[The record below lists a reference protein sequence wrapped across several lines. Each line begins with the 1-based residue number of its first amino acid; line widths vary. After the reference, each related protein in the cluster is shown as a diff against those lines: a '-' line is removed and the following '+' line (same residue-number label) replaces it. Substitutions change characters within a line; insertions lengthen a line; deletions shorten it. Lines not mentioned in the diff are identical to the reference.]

1 MFNLIRGLSMSLKEN
16 VEFVKK
22 ELDSEEKFL
31 ESFVKAERFY
41 KKYKKILLA
50 VVVALVIGVSG
61 YSIKNYVNAQNKA
74 QSNIAFTQFLN
85 DNNNEEALA
94 TLKDTNT
101 RLYNVALYIKSKNS
115 NTTDAV
121 NDKYLGTLVA
131 YKKAIEEK
139 NIEQL
144 NTLSM
149 QKDFLLK
156 EFALFNKALIL
167 TQEGEYS
174 QAKQTL
180 QLIQKDSQ
188 VSDLVALLNHYLLT
202 K

>member
-1 MFNLIRGLSMSLKEN
+1 MSLKDN
-16 VEFVKK
+16 VDFVKK

-31 ESFVKAERFY
+31 ESFVKVERFY
-41 KKYKKILLA
+41 KKNKKFLIAVISLLI
-50 VVVALVIGVSG
+50 VAFIGYTIKS
-61 YSIKNYVNAQNKA
+61 YIDIKNKA
-74 QSNIAFTQFLN
+74 ESNMAFTQFLN
-85 DNNNEEALA
+85 DNNDAAALA
-94 TLKDTNT
+94 TLKDTNI
-101 RLYNVALYIKSKNS
+101 RLYNVALYLKSKNE
-115 NTTDAV
+115 TITEPI
-121 NDKYLGTLVA
+121 NDKYLGTLVE
-131 YKKAIEEK
+131 YKKAIEEN
-139 NIEQL
+139 NIDQL

-167 TQEGEYS
+167 TQDGKYEE
-174 QAKQTL
+174 AKKTL

>member
-1 MFNLIRGLSMSLKEN
+1 
-16 VEFVKK
+16 
-22 ELDSEEKFL
+22 
-31 ESFVKAERFY
+31 
-41 KKYKKILLA
+41 
-50 VVVALVIGVSG
+50 
-61 YSIKNYVNAQNKA
+61 
-74 QSNIAFTQFLN
+74 
-85 DNNNEEALA
+85 
-94 TLKDTNT
+94 
-101 RLYNVALYIKSKNS
+101 LYIKSKNGP
-115 NTTDAV
+115 TADVV

>member
-1 MFNLIRGLSMSLKEN
+1 
-16 VEFVKK
+16 
-22 ELDSEEKFL
+22 
-31 ESFVKAERFY
+31 
-41 KKYKKILLA
+41 
-50 VVVALVIGVSG
+50 
-61 YSIKNYVNAQNKA
+61 
-74 QSNIAFTQFLN
+74 
-85 DNNNEEALA
+85 
-94 TLKDTNT
+94 
-101 RLYNVALYIKSKNS
+101 LYNVALYIKSKNGP
-115 NTTDAV
+115 TADVV

>member
-1 MFNLIRGLSMSLKEN
+1 MSLKDN
-16 VEFVKK
+16 VDFVKK

-31 ESFVKAERFY
+31 ESFVKVERFY
-41 KKYKKILLA
+41 KKNKKFLIAVISLLI
-50 VVVALVIGVSG
+50 VAFIGYTIKS
-61 YSIKNYVNAQNKA
+61 YIDIKNKA
-74 QSNIAFTQFLN
+74 ESNMAFTQFLN
-85 DNNNEEALA
+85 DNNDATALA
-94 TLKDTNT
+94 TLKDTNI
-101 RLYNVALYIKSKNS
+101 RLYNVALYLKSKNE
-115 NTTDAV
+115 TITEPI
-121 NDKYLGTLVA
+121 NDKYLGTLVE
-131 YKKAIEEK
+131 YKKAIEEN
-139 NIEQL
+139 NIDQL

-167 TQEGEYS
+167 TQDGKYEE
-174 QAKQTL
+174 AKKTL

>member
-1 MFNLIRGLSMSLKEN
+1 MSLKEN

-31 ESFVKAERFY
+31 ESFVKVERFY
-41 KKYKKILLA
+41 KKNKKILLA
-50 VVVALVIGVSG
+50 GVVALVVGVSG

-85 DNNNEEALA
+85 DNNNEAALA

-115 NTTDAV
+115 PTMDVV

-139 NIEQL
+139 NIDQL

>member
-1 MFNLIRGLSMSLKEN
+1 MSLKEN

-31 ESFVKAERFY
+31 ESFVKVERFY
-41 KKYKKILLA
+41 KKNKKILLA
-50 VVVALVIGVSG
+50 GVVALVVGVSG

-85 DNNNEEALA
+85 DNNNEAALA

-101 RLYNVALYIKSKNS
+101 RLYNVALYIKSKNGP
-115 NTTDAV
+115 TADVV

-139 NIEQL
+139 NIDQL

>member
-1 MFNLIRGLSMSLKEN
+1 MSLKEN

-31 ESFVKAERFY
+31 ESFVKVERFY
-41 KKYKKILLA
+41 KKNKKILLA
-50 VVVALVIGVSG
+50 GVVALVVGVSG

-85 DNNNEEALA
+85 DNNNEAALA

-115 NTTDAV
+115 PTTDMV

-139 NIEQL
+139 NIDQL

>member
-1 MFNLIRGLSMSLKEN
+1 VFNLTRGLYMSLKEN
-16 VEFVKK
+16 VDFVKK

-31 ESFVKAERFY
+31 ESFVKVERFY
-41 KKYKKILLA
+41 KKNKKILL
-50 VVVALVIGVSG
+50 VVVAVLIVGIAG
-61 YSIKNYVNAQNKA
+61 YSLKNYIDAQNKA

-85 DNNNEEALA
+85 DNNNEAALA

-101 RLYNVALYIKSKNS
+101 RLYNVALYIKAKNE
-115 NTTDAV
+115 NTTPEI
-121 NDKYLGTLVA
+121 NDKYLGTLLS
-131 YKKAIEEK
+131 YKKAIEDK

-144 NTLSM
+144 NTLAM

-156 EFALFNKALIL
+156 EFALFNKALLL
-167 TQEGEYS
+167 TQNGEYE

-180 QLIQKDSQ
+180 QMIQKDSQ
-188 VSDLVALLNHYLLT
+188 VKDLVALLNHYLLT

>member
-1 MFNLIRGLSMSLKEN
+1 
-16 VEFVKK
+16 
-22 ELDSEEKFL
+22 
-31 ESFVKAERFY
+31 
-41 KKYKKILLA
+41 
-50 VVVALVIGVSG
+50 
-61 YSIKNYVNAQNKA
+61 
-74 QSNIAFTQFLN
+74 
-85 DNNNEEALA
+85 
-94 TLKDTNT
+94 
-101 RLYNVALYIKSKNS
+101 
-115 NTTDAV
+115 
-121 NDKYLGTLVA
+121 VA

>member
-1 MFNLIRGLSMSLKEN
+1 MSLKEN
-16 VEFVKK
+16 VDFVKK

-31 ESFVKAERFY
+31 ESFVKVERFY
-41 KKYKKILLA
+41 KKNKKILMVIISVL
-50 VVVALVIGVSG
+50 VVAFIG
-61 YSIKNYVNAQNKA
+61 YTIKNYIDIKNKA
-74 QSNIAFTQFLN
+74 QSNEAFSKFLDNTN
-85 DNNNEEALA
+85 DEAALA

-101 RLYNVALYIKSKNS
+101 RLYNVALYLKSKNGTITES
-115 NTTDAV
+115 I
-121 NDKYLGTLVA
+121 NDRYLGTLVA
-131 YKKAIEEK
+131 YKKAIEEN
-139 NIEQL
+139 NIDQL

-167 TQEGEYS
+167 TQDGKYDE
-174 QAKQTL
+174 AKKTL

-188 VSDLVALLNHYLLT
+188 VNDLVSLLNHYLLT

>member
-1 MFNLIRGLSMSLKEN
+1 
-16 VEFVKK
+16 
-22 ELDSEEKFL
+22 
-31 ESFVKAERFY
+31 
-41 KKYKKILLA
+41 
-50 VVVALVIGVSG
+50 
-61 YSIKNYVNAQNKA
+61 
-74 QSNIAFTQFLN
+74 
-85 DNNNEEALA
+85 
-94 TLKDTNT
+94 
-101 RLYNVALYIKSKNS
+101 
-115 NTTDAV
+115 
-121 NDKYLGTLVA
+121 
-131 YKKAIEEK
+131 
-139 NIEQL
+139 
-144 NTLSM
+144 M

>member
-1 MFNLIRGLSMSLKEN
+1 MSLKEN

-31 ESFVKAERFY
+31 ESFVKVERFY
-41 KKYKKILLA
+41 KKNKKILLA
-50 VVVALVIGVSG
+50 GVVALVVGVSG

-85 DNNNEEALA
+85 DNNNEAALA

-115 NTTDAV
+115 PTADVV

>member
-1 MFNLIRGLSMSLKEN
+1 MFNLTRGLYMSLKEN
-16 VEFVKK
+16 VDFVKK

-31 ESFVKAERFY
+31 ESFVKVERFY
-41 KKYKKILLA
+41 KKNKKFLL
-50 VVVALVIGVSG
+50 VVVAVLIVGIAG
-61 YSIKNYVNAQNKA
+61 YSLKNYIDAQNKA

-85 DNNNEEALA
+85 DNNNEAALA

-101 RLYNVALYIKSKNS
+101 RLYNVALYIKAKNE
-115 NTTDAV
+115 NTTPEI
-121 NDKYLGTLVA
+121 NDKYLGTLLS
-131 YKKAIEEK
+131 YKKAIEDK

-144 NTLSM
+144 NTLAM

-156 EFALFNKALIL
+156 EFALFNKALLL
-167 TQEGEYS
+167 TQNGEYE

-180 QLIQKDSQ
+180 QMIQKDSQ
-188 VSDLVALLNHYLLT
+188 VKDLVALLNHYLLT

>member
-1 MFNLIRGLSMSLKEN
+1 MSLKEN

-31 ESFVKAERFY
+31 ESFVKVERFY
-41 KKYKKILLA
+41 KKNKKILLA
-50 VVVALVIGVSG
+50 GVVALVVGVSG

-85 DNNNEEALA
+85 DNNNEAALA

-115 NTTDAV
+115 PTTDVV

>member
-1 MFNLIRGLSMSLKEN
+1 MSLKDN
-16 VEFVKK
+16 VDFVKK

-31 ESFVKAERFY
+31 ESFVKVERFY
-41 KKYKKILLA
+41 KKNKKFLIAVISLLI
-50 VVVALVIGVSG
+50 VAFIGYTIKS
-61 YSIKNYVNAQNKA
+61 YIDIKNKVE
-74 QSNIAFTQFLN
+74 SNMAFTQFLN
-85 DNNNEEALA
+85 DNNDAEALA
-94 TLKDTNT
+94 TLKDTNI
-101 RLYNVALYIKSKNS
+101 RLYNVALYLKSKNE
-115 NTTDAV
+115 TITEPIT
-121 NDKYLGTLVA
+121 DKYLGTLVE
-131 YKKAIEEK
+131 YKKAIEEN
-139 NIEQL
+139 NIDQL

-167 TQEGEYS
+167 TQDGKYEE
-174 QAKQTL
+174 AKKTL

>member
-1 MFNLIRGLSMSLKEN
+1 MSLKEN

-31 ESFVKAERFY
+31 ESFVKVERFY
-41 KKYKKILLA
+41 KKNKKILLA
-50 VVVALVIGVSG
+50 GVVALVVGVSG

-85 DNNNEEALA
+85 DNNNEAALA

-101 RLYNVALYIKSKNS
+101 RLYNVALYIKSKNGP
-115 NTTDAV
+115 TADVV

>member
-31 ESFVKAERFY
+31 ESFVKVERFY
-41 KKYKKILLA
+41 KKNKKILLI
-50 VVVALVIGVSG
+50 VVVALVVGVSG
-61 YSIKNYVNAQNKA
+61 YSIKSYINAQNKA

-85 DNNNEEALA
+85 DNNNEAALA

-101 RLYNVALYIKSKNS
+101 RLYNVALYIKSKN
-115 NTTDAV
+115 NHTTDTV
-121 NDKYLGTLVA
+121 NDKYLGTLIA

-139 NIEQL
+139 NIDQL

>member
-1 MFNLIRGLSMSLKEN
+1 MSLKEN

-31 ESFVKAERFY
+31 ESFVKVERFY
-41 KKYKKILLA
+41 KKNKKILLA
-50 VVVALVIGVSG
+50 GVVALVVGVSG

-85 DNNNEEALA
+85 DNNNEAALA

-115 NTTDAV
+115 PTTDVV

-139 NIEQL
+139 NIDQL